1 MIGGQAGCNYQLT
14 RTFVL
19 GVEVSATHDFTSNSI
34 TGFVNP
40 TAGGAPV
47 GSLTTEVE
55 RTCQVH
61 VGPHLG
67 VTTGGET
74 GLSPLIY
81 ATGGYAGACDKLTQT
96 GQFTLA
102 GVTNT
107 SVSTS
112 NFKNGWF
119 IGAGV
124 DLPTSCL
131 IPGTFVQIEYTHS
144 DYGST
149 EVALA
154 GATTTGK
161 FENRTDEVR
170 FGFKYLF
177 AAASPSVTP
186 LK

>member
-1 MIGGQAGCNYQLT
+1 M
-14 RTFVL
+14 
-19 GVEVSATHDFTSNSI
+19 TSL
-34 TGFVNP
+34 VNP
-40 TAGGAPV
+40 TADGAPV
-47 GSLTTEVE
+47 GLLTTEVE

-61 VGPHLG
+61 VGPHVG
-67 VTTGGET
+67 ITTGGET

-102 GVTNT
+102 AVTNT

-112 NFKNGWF
+112 DFKSGWF
-119 IGAGV
+119 LGAGV
-124 DLPTSCL
+124 DLPTWCL

-144 DYGST
+144 DYGSAQ
-149 EVALA
+149 VALA
-154 GATTTGK
+154 GTTTTGR

-177 AAASPSVTP
+177 AAASPSVSP